1 MKIRNLRLQTYV
13 LTPRHVVSTLYFHLF
28 TSFRV
33 RIERVTSTSALTQ
46 HLQQQ
51 FLSRQDRGAIELET
65 LSSQAQTGKITLRN
79 YLFFAWLV
87 LSRRLI
93 SGFPAWF

>member
-1 MKIRNLRLQTYV
+1 MKIRYLRLQTYV
-13 LTPRHVVSTLYFHLF
+13 LTSRHVVPTLYFHLF

-65 LSSQAQTGKITLRN
+65 LSSQGQTGKITLRN

-87 LSRRLI
+87 LSQRVI